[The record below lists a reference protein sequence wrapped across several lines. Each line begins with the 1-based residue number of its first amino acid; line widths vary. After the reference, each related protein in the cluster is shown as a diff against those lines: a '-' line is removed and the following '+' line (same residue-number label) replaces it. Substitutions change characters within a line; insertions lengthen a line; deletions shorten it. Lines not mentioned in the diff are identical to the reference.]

1 MKGLVPECRAS
12 RARACGWFACIGRA
26 YALPQRHRGL
36 LPVLRERGVRRPRV
50 LPHGKKAQRIP
61 AGSAAAPG
69 KTGSMGR
76 GSGTIVVTVGANTP
90 RQQAVFWEW
99 CGILDGAVLAM
110 EILLEFYLTSRT
122 ARRGNG

>member
-1 MKGLVPECRAS
+1 
-12 RARACGWFACIGRA
+12 
-26 YALPQRHRGL
+26 
-36 LPVLRERGVRRPRV
+36 
-50 LPHGKKAQRIP
+50 
-61 AGSAAAPG
+61 
-69 KTGSMGR
+69 MGR